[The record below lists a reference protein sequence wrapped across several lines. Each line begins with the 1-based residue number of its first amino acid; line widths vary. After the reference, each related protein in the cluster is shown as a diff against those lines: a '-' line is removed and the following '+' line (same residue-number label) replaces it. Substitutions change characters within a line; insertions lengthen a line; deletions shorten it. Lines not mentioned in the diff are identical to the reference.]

1 MIKLIKN
8 TYIWGN
14 YTARLYLKITLLKKL
29 FKTFSVNA
37 GPDNGFPSKV
47 FSIVFV
53 P

>member
-1 MIKLIKN
+1 M
-8 TYIWGN
+8 
-14 YTARLYLKITLLKKL
+14 

-53 P
+53 PGSKLFNGWSSRLRL